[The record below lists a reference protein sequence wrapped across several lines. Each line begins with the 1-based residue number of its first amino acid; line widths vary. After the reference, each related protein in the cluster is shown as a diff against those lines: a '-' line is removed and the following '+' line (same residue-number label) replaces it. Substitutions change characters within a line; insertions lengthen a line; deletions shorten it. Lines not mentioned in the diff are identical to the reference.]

1 MDFLEMLAR
10 RTAPPGT
17 QFDLFDNTLPR
28 RAAPAP
34 IAGPTIQQ
42 VIAADPT
49 QGRLPLRGRNP
60 LVNMALP
67 EQQARAAVRAAQA
80 LPQLE
85 MFPGQPPVRTA
96 APTAAVPAAPQLIDP
111 AQRAIPLKGSNA
123 QAFDTR
129 IPAQQ
134 ARAAQRTMPQLN
146 LFENPQ
152 ERAIPQPRSG
162 PAQLEMFADEVVP
175 AARAVPPTA
184 PTAGVAST
192 VAKAA
197 PVDEIAEIAK
207 TLAGKTSRFPRL
219 ANMLSGA
226 GAGPIM
232 PISLQDIST
241 VAAGG
246 KLPEQEAAMENLRV
260 AGAGVAEAWQQKGL
274 DPTVKALFQ
283 GAKRIAFGA
292 PGAAA
297 APVVSAVP
305 DTSPMREGTLQEL
318 LATPAPVAA
327 AGATPQAAAAQ
338 AAPTNLLS
346 QMEQVARAYP
356 NMNLRQLIALTNA
369 LPATNGAGAAALAPS
384 RGKDLIFEAAVSD
397 YYQNL
402 KELAAANLP
411 PKEARIERSRLLSE
425 LIAAQNP
432 QYGLLNPPEEE

>member
-17 QFDLFDNTLPR
+17 QFDLFDTALSR
-28 RAAPAP
+28 RAAPP
-34 IAGPTIQQ
+34 AGPTLQQ
-42 VIAADPT
+42 VLAADPA
-49 QGRLPLRGRNP
+49 QQVLPLRGRNP
-60 LVNMALP
+60 LIDMSLP
-67 EQQARAAVRAAQA
+67 GQQARASGRVVQ
-80 LPQLE
+80 
-85 MFPGQPPVRTA
+85 A
-96 APTAAVPAAPQLIDP
+96 APTPPTPPTLSGPSAPQQGVAPRVALGGPAAPQQTVLP
-111 AQRAIPLKGSNA
+111 RLSLKGPMAPQQTVTPQGAPKAS
-123 QAFDTR
+123 
-129 IPAQQ
+129 PAPS
-134 ARAAQRTMPQLN
+134 ATPSATPVAAAA
-146 LFENPQ
+146 E
-152 ERAIPQPRSG
+152 A
-162 PAQLEMFADEVVP
+162 P
-175 AARAVPPTA
+175 AAATVTK
-184 PTAGVAST
+184 AG
-192 VAKAA
+192 
-197 PVDEIAEIAK
+197 
-207 TLAGKTSRFPRL
+207 RFPSLSEVLGGTKRL
-219 ANMLSGA
+219 LSGA
-226 GAGPIM
+226 GVGPVM
-232 PISLQDIST
+232 PLSLKEVTDVSMGGSNAEQD
-241 VAAGG
+241 
-246 KLPEQEAAMENLRV
+246 AAMENIRA

-292 PGAAA
+292 PIAAAPTTPVADTSPAREGALQELLTAQAAA
-297 APVVSAVP
+297 APAT
-305 DTSPMREGTLQEL
+305 DTP
-318 LATPAPVAA
+318 
-327 AGATPQAAAAQ
+327 AAAQ

>member
-28 RAAPAP
+28 RAAPP
-34 IAGPTIQQ
+34 AGPTLQQ
-42 VIAADPT
+42 VLAADPA
-49 QGRLPLRGRNP
+49 QQVLPLRGRNP
-60 LVNMALP
+60 LIDMSLP
-67 EQQARAAVRAAQA
+67 GQQARASGRVVQ
-80 LPQLE
+80 
-85 MFPGQPPVRTA
+85 A
-96 APTAAVPAAPQLIDP
+96 APTPPTPPTLSGPSAPQQGVAPRVALGGPAAPQQTVLP
-111 AQRAIPLKGSNA
+111 RLSLKGPMAPQQTVTPQGAPKAS
-123 QAFDTR
+123 
-129 IPAQQ
+129 PAPS
-134 ARAAQRTMPQLN
+134 ATPSATPVAAAA
-146 LFENPQ
+146 E
-152 ERAIPQPRSG
+152 A
-162 PAQLEMFADEVVP
+162 P
-175 AARAVPPTA
+175 AAATVTK
-184 PTAGVAST
+184 AG
-192 VAKAA
+192 
-197 PVDEIAEIAK
+197 
-207 TLAGKTSRFPRL
+207 RFPSLSEVLGGTKRL
-219 ANMLSGA
+219 LSGA
-226 GAGPIM
+226 GVGPVM
-232 PISLQDIST
+232 PLSLKEITDVSMGGSNAEQD
-241 VAAGG
+241 
-246 KLPEQEAAMENLRV
+246 AAMENIRA

-297 APVVSAVP
+297 TPVVSAAP

-318 LATPAPVAA
+318 LATPAPGAA